1 MVEAGSI
8 RIAAL
13 GTQSSADL
21 QAGDVEV
28 WVAEHSAR
36 VEPVAGPAAPVVL
49 AEGMGVDA
57 GPHAIPA
64 PVPRDMHLAHAWR
77 SGELV
82 FDDRPLAEVVAALHR
97 HRHGSLLLLTV
108 KQPLD
113 KLHPGHCQA
122 PSIRSCVRSGRG
134 RLVGSRAIGQ
144 GAADARRRVAPGTFR
159 PPWPQMQHPRLSMRD
174 GQGAATTGIR
184 EMVRHCCAE

>member
-49 AEGMGVDA
+49 AEGVGVDA
-57 GPHAIPA
+57 RPHAIPA
-64 PVPRDMHLAHAWR
+64 PVPY
-77 SGELV
+77 
-82 FDDRPLAEVVAALHR
+82 
-97 HRHGSLLLLTV
+97 
-108 KQPLD
+108 
-113 KLHPGHCQA
+113 
-122 PSIRSCVRSGRG
+122 
-134 RLVGSRAIGQ
+134 
-144 GAADARRRVAPGTFR
+144 R
-159 PPWPQMQHPRLSMRD
+159 PPCRATCTSPMPGVRANWSS
-174 GQGAATTGIR
+174 TTGPLPKWWPRCTAIATAA
-184 EMVRHCCAE
+184 CCS